1 MIVESSLESV
11 GLVSILRASGLE
23 RLGTNLWEYSMADT
37 VEYYQ
42 NLVAENPYDVQNWDG
57 LISSVKSGPASDE
70 QTTKL
75 REIYENI
82 VSIFPTA
89 VSA

>member
-1 MIVESSLESV
+1 
-11 GLVSILRASGLE
+11 
-23 RLGTNLWEYSMADT
+23 MAET

-57 LISSVKSGPASDE
+57 LIYSVKNGPASDE
-70 QTTKL
+70 QTAKL

-89 VSA
+89 VRDVVIVFSITCSRLI

>member
-1 MIVESSLESV
+1 
-11 GLVSILRASGLE
+11 
-23 RLGTNLWEYSMADT
+23 MADT

-57 LISSVKSGPASDE
+57 LIFSVKNGPAGDE
-70 QTTKL
+70 QTAKL

-89 VSA
+89 VRGTVIVFKITRSGLI